1 MNKII
6 SHRGT
11 LTTIGDNKKSKYESR
26 QRQLNDLSTSV
37 ILNDDPDMID
47 STGIQ
52 NFVRLSHARPVTRSH
67 QILDDSAFTHIAVD
81 ASMFESTRTIGW
93 SDAESYF
100 GDCDDRLIKQII
112 DKGRF
117 SNQIAKALHEEKKT
131 EMQYNLPV
139 SGQSTMNHL
148 NYKHSQSQLL
158 SSGCNS
164 EKIFGKL
171 GSYKNSSENLLSK
184 AMYEQ

>member
-1 MNKII
+1 
-6 SHRGT
+6 
-11 LTTIGDNKKSKYESR
+11 
-26 QRQLNDLSTSV
+26 
-37 ILNDDPDMID
+37 
-47 STGIQ
+47 
-52 NFVRLSHARPVTRSH
+52 
-67 QILDDSAFTHIAVD
+67 
-81 ASMFESTRTIGW
+81 MFESTRTIGW

-158 SSGCNS
+158 SGGCS

-171 GSYKNSSENLLSK
+171 GTYTNSSDNMLSK
-184 AMYEQ
+184 ATYEQQPLQTISEETPAALAGDKPPPSTTTASQATVTTTAATPATSITDMDQILKVQKRESTSYFHVNTQSVAAQLSTKSISPEK